1 MQTTEQSTAT
11 TALVRDFGD
20 EGDLVAAQQL
30 DDVVASLHKPRR
42 IVRMVKAGAPTVGM
56 GISGGVPVPGFS
68 SAPAYD
74 DTVRAGR
81 LPAALV
87 QEPREN
93 VGAHS
98 DRCTDRDGTF
108 HTRWS
113 DDGSEI
119 EAGPQQPRA
128 REQGA

>member
-1 MQTTEQSTAT
+1 VQTTEQSTAT

>member
-42 IVRMVKAGAPTVGM
+42 IVSMVKAGAPTVGM

-87 QEPREN
+87 QGLRDSF
-93 VGAHS
+93 GAHTY
-98 DRCTDRDGTF
+98 RRTDRDGTF
-108 HTRWS
+108 HSLWS
-113 DDGSEI
+113 DDRSEI
-119 EAGPQQPRA
+119 DAGPQQPRA

>member
-42 IVRMVKAGAPTVGM
+42 IVSMVKAGASTVGM

-87 QEPREN
+87 QGLRDSF
-93 VGAHS
+93 GAHTY
-98 DRCTDRDGTF
+98 RRTDRDGTF
-108 HTRWS
+108 HSLWS
-113 DDGSEI
+113 DDRSEI
-119 EAGPQQPRA
+119 DAGPQQPRA

>member
-1 MQTTEQSTAT
+1 MQTTEKSTAA
-11 TALVRDFGD
+11 TALVRDVGD
-20 EGDLVAAQQL
+20 EGDLAAAQQL

-42 IVRMVKAGAPTVGM
+42 IVCMVKAGASTVGI

-68 SAPAYD
+68 SSPAYD

-87 QEPREN
+87 QGLRDI

-108 HTRWS
+108 HSLWS
-113 DDGSEI
+113 DDRSEI
-119 EAGPQQPRA
+119 DAGPQLPRA